1 MDADSSGRLLFFIG
15 NASTSAGDTNL
26 KLILNLIV
34 LLLLIFF
41 NAAFAASEM
50 AVITLNDNKV
60 RLMAEEGDRRAQRIM
75 KFLDKPTNFLSTIQ
89 VGITFAGFFASALAA
104 SKFAEPMTQW
114 IRGSGLDFAGLSTI
128 VMILVTAILSYI
140 SLVFGELV
148 PKRIAMHS
156 PDGVL
161 KYTLGLL
168 ILVGTFLKPFV
179 CFLTFSTSVVLK
191 IFGIHGDKNDRTV
204 TEEEIRMMVNV
215 GRETG
220 TIHEDEKEM
229 IENIFELNDTQVSEI
244 MTHRTNIAAL
254 DIDSTFEE
262 VLAIT
267 VSEKF
272 TRIPVYKDSID
283 NIVGILHT
291 KDLLIMAVE
300 GLTGP
305 FRLEDMIRDPFFI
318 PETKMIDT
326 AFREMQLARAQIAV
340 VIDEYG
346 GTAGIIT
353 MEDLL
358 EEIVG
363 NMQDEYDEEPE
374 EIVRI
379 DDNTLI
385 VDGFTSLDEISDELK
400 IKLPE
405 DRDYDTIAGLVLDL
419 LGRIPDEDEHPEVMY
434 FNLKFKVS
442 KMEEKRISEIR
453 IEIVPPENS
462 ENESNNTDEKAED

>member
-1 MDADSSGRLLFFIG
+1 MDADSSDRLLSLIG
-15 NASTSAGDTNL
+15 NAEISAGDTNL
-26 KLILNLIV
+26 RLILNIIV
-34 LLLLIFF
+34 LLLLVFF
-41 NAAFAASEM
+41 NAAFAASEI

-60 RLMAEEGDRRAQRIM
+60 RLLAEEGDRRAQRIL
-75 KFLDKPTNFLSTIQ
+75 KFMEKPTNFLSTIQ
-89 VGITFAGFFASALAA
+89 VGITFGGFFASALAA
-104 SKFAEPMTQW
+104 SKFAVPLTES
-114 IRGSGLDFAGLSTI
+114 IRPVIDFPGLSTI
-128 VMILVTAILSYI
+128 IMILVTALLSYL

-168 ILVGTFLKPFV
+168 IFVGTILKPFV
-179 CFLTFSTSVVLK
+179 CFLTFSASVVLK
-191 IFGIHGDKNDRTV
+191 LFGISADEHDRTV

-244 MTHRTNIAAL
+244 MTHRTNVVAL
-254 DIDSTFEE
+254 DIESTFEE
-262 VLAIT
+262 VLAVT
-267 VSEKF
+267 VNEKF

-283 NIVGILHT
+283 NIVGILHS
-291 KDLLIMAVE
+291 KDLLTLAVE
-300 GLTGP
+300 GLKGP
-305 FRLEDMIRDPFFI
+305 FKLEDMIREPYML
-318 PETKMIDT
+318 PETKMIDI
-326 AFREMQLARAQIAV
+326 AFREMQLARVQIAV

-379 DDNTLI
+379 DDNTLV
-385 VDGFTSLDEISDELK
+385 VDGFTSLDEISDELNV
-400 IKLPE
+400 KLPE

-419 LGRIPDEDEHPEVMY
+419 LGRIPDEDEHPEVSY
-434 FNLKFKVS
+434 FNLKFTVC
-442 KMEEKRISEIR
+442 KMEDKRISEIK
-453 IEIVPPENS
+453 INIMPPEHS
-462 ENESNNTDEKAED
+462 EKENGSEDDKADN

>member
-1 MDADSSGRLLFFIG
+1 LIG
-15 NASTSAGDTNL
+15 NATISAGDTNL
-26 KLILNLIV
+26 RLILDLLV
-34 LLLLIFF
+34 LFLLIFF

-60 RLMAEEGDRRAQRIM
+60 RLLAEEGDLRSQRIM

-104 SKFAEPMTQW
+104 SKFAAPLTEW
-114 IRGSGLDFAGLSTI
+114 IRQIFDFPGLQTI

-168 ILVGTFLKPFV
+168 TFVGTLLKPFV
-179 CFLTFSTSVVLK
+179 CFLTFSTSVILK
-191 IFGIHGDKNDRTV
+191 LFGINSDENDRTV

-244 MTHRTNIAAL
+244 MTHRTNVVAL
-254 DIDSTFEE
+254 DIESTFEE

-272 TRIPVYKDSID
+272 TRIPVYKESID
-283 NIVGILHT
+283 NIIGILHS
-291 KDLLIMAVE
+291 KDLLTLAVE
-300 GLTGP
+300 GLKGP
-305 FRLEDMIRDPFFI
+305 FNLEDMIREPYI
-318 PETKMIDT
+318 LPESKTIDT
-326 AFREMQLARAQIAV
+326 AFREMQIARAQIAV

-363 NMQDEYDEEPE
+363 NMQDEYDEEAE

-379 DDNTLI
+379 DENTLI
-385 VDGFTSLDEISDELK
+385 VDGFTALDEISEELNM
-400 IKLPE
+400 KLPE

-419 LGRIPDEDEHPEVMY
+419 LGRIPDENEHPEVNY
-434 FNLKFKVS
+434 FNLRLTVS

-453 IEIVPPENS
+453 IEIMPSDDQVHDN
-462 ENESNNTDEKAED
+462 NEANGKADN